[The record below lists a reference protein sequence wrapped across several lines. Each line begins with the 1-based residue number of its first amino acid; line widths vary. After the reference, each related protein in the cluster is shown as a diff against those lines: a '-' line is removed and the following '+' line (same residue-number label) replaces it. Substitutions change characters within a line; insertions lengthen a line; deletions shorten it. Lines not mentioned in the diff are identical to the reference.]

1 MLSQRDSDALRND
14 QHLIAIASASS
25 GFPFDADQH
34 DAYALAR

>member
-14 QHLIAIASASS
+14 QHLIAIASSDV
-25 GFPFDADQH
+25 PFDADQR